1 MKDDK
6 QIHYLMNYIFNR
18 NITTIMYVQCRT
30 EKHILNMASKSI
42 AKNIYN
48 LRSVKK
54 NEKYFCEVD
63 RTYAQIEN

>member
-1 MKDDK
+1 M
-6 QIHYLMNYIFNR
+6 YI
-18 NITTIMYVQCRT
+18 TVIMYVPCNT
-30 EKHILNMASKSI
+30 ETRIMNVALKSI

-54 NEKYFCEVD
+54 NEKHFCEFD

>member
-1 MKDDK
+1 
-6 QIHYLMNYIFNR
+6 
-18 NITTIMYVQCRT
+18 
-30 EKHILNMASKSI
+30 MASKSI